1 MDPNIAAIIVAA
13 ITGSLTLAGVI
24 VTNHSA
30 NKKMADQVKTLEAHQ
45 EENRKA
51 NKEIADQVEKMNGQ
65 VEKLK
70 EHQEQN
76 YLGILRLEIM
86 SEEMPVS
93 ERIIAGKEYLDHG
106 GNGDVSEFYKQF
118 VKDHTK

>member
-1 MDPNIAAIIVAA
+1 MDANIATIIVAF
-13 ITGSLTLAGVI
+13 ISGTLTLAGVI

-30 NKKMADQVKTLEAHQ
+30 NKKMADQVKTLAEHQ

-51 NKEIADQVEKMNGQ
+51 NTAVAEQVEKLNGQ
-65 VEKLK
+65 VQKLK
-70 EHQEQN
+70 EHQEEN

-93 ERIIAGKEYLDHG
+93 ERIIAGKAYIDHG
-106 GNGDVSEFYKQF
+106 GNGDVKKFYKKFLQE
-118 VKDHTK
+118 HTK